1 MRSSQFQP
9 LCTNILV
16 ALLMVTIAVKTASA
30 ANSNTGNNTDYVA
43 LLAFKSNIMDDPY
56 GVLNSWNDSSHFC
69 EWQGVKCGNRHTRVT
84 ALDLTS
90 SGLVGSLSPY
100 IGNLT
105 FLRVLSLENN
115 TFQREISPE
124 IGRLFR
130 QRSIWLY
137 NNSLEGEIPT
147 NLSQL
152 TSLVHL
158 SIGNNKLV
166 GKIPREL
173 GDLSKLTFFS
183 VLGNYLRGEIPSS
196 IGNLTGLEILSGTI
210 NVLEGNIP
218 DTLGQLRKLRVLGL
232 GENKLSGIVPLSI
245 YNLSSLTLLSL
256 IDNQLRGSLSQN
268 LGTSLPNLRYIQI
281 WENQFNGTL
290 PVSLSNASRLEV
302 VSFGMNNFVGKVPT
316 DLGRL
321 QRLRLFFLEF
331 NNLGSGEADDMNF
344 INSMVNCTALE
355 KLALISNQFGG
366 TLPRSLGNLST
377 QLRYFG
383 VRGNQ
388 ISGVIPFGFRYLI
401 YLERIE
407 MGHNNFQGQIPD
419 EIGELQKL
427 QQLHLGTNR
436 LSGQIP
442 FSLGNLF
449 FLSLV
454 NLEQNEL
461 EGTIPSSLG
470 NCRNLIRMNVSQN
483 HLSGTIPKELFSA
496 SALSIS
502 LNLARNN
509 LAGPLPSE
517 VGNLKHLVELDVSE
531 NQLSSEIPIQ
541 LGSCIGLMKL
551 SLGHNFFNCSIPPSF
566 KSLKSI
572 QNLDLSSNSLSGT
585 VPLFLEDF
593 SLQNLNLS
601 YNDLEGELPTKGVF
615 KNICAIS
622 VVGNNGLCGG
632 VSKLHLPKCN
642 SDSSSKQRRLRLQHI
657 ILIIVGCLVL
667 VSYGDLLK
675 ATNGFSSTNLIG
687 VGSFGAVYKGILEHE
702 KTEIAVK
709 VLNLHRRGASKSFMA
724 ECEALRN
731 LHHRN
736 LVKIVTSCSSID
748 FHGNDFKALVY
759 EFMPKGSLE
768 KWINSRDIQ
777 QDELLYLN
785 LGQRID
791 IAIDVACA
799 LNYLHH
805 HCGKPI
811 LHCDLKP
818 SNILLDNDMVAHVG
832 DFGLAKF
839 PFLRLSNGN
848 ESTSIGIRGT
858 VGYTAPEYGLG
869 SEISMKGDV
878 YSYGVL
884 LLEMMTGRKPIDGM
898 IYEGLNLRNIVTKA
912 LPDHLMEVVE
922 PKLLLVEKEDGAKR
936 EFDNKQSTKKIKNGN
951 QIHNCLIAML
961 RIGLACS
968 MESPQDRMDI
978 NDVIHELFSDRGIVT

>member
-183 VLGNYLRGEIPSS
+183 VLGNYLRGEIP
-196 IGNLTGLEILSGTI
+196 N
-210 NVLEGNIP
+210 
-218 DTLGQLRKLRVLGL
+218 
-232 GENKLSGIVPLSI
+232 
-245 YNLSSLTLLSL
+245 
-256 IDNQLRGSLSQN
+256 
-268 LGTSLPNLRYIQI
+268 
-281 WENQFNGTL
+281 
-290 PVSLSNASRLEV
+290 
-302 VSFGMNNFVGKVPT
+302 
-316 DLGRL
+316 
-321 QRLRLFFLEF
+321 
-331 NNLGSGEADDMNF
+331 
-344 INSMVNCTALE
+344 
-355 KLALISNQFGG
+355 
-366 TLPRSLGNLST
+366 
-377 QLRYFG
+377 
-383 VRGNQ
+383 
-388 ISGVIPFGFRYLI
+388 
-401 YLERIE
+401 
-407 MGHNNFQGQIPD
+407 
-419 EIGELQKL
+419 
-427 QQLHLGTNR
+427 
-436 LSGQIP
+436 
-442 FSLGNLF
+442 
-449 FLSLV
+449 
-454 NLEQNEL
+454 
-461 EGTIPSSLG
+461 
-470 NCRNLIRMNVSQN
+470 
-483 HLSGTIPKELFSA
+483 
-496 SALSIS
+496 
-502 LNLARNN
+502 
-509 LAGPLPSE
+509 
-517 VGNLKHLVELDVSE
+517 
-531 NQLSSEIPIQ
+531 
-541 LGSCIGLMKL
+541 
-551 SLGHNFFNCSIPPSF
+551 
-566 KSLKSI
+566 
-572 QNLDLSSNSLSGT
+572 
-585 VPLFLEDF
+585 
-593 SLQNLNLS
+593 
-601 YNDLEGELPTKGVF
+601 
-615 KNICAIS
+615 
-622 VVGNNGLCGG
+622 
-632 VSKLHLPKCN
+632 
-642 SDSSSKQRRLRLQHI
+642 
-657 ILIIVGCLVL
+657 
-667 VSYGDLLK
+667 
-675 ATNGFSSTNLIG
+675 
-687 VGSFGAVYKGILEHE
+687 
-702 KTEIAVK
+702 
-709 VLNLHRRGASKSFMA
+709 
-724 ECEALRN
+724 
-731 LHHRN
+731 
-736 LVKIVTSCSSID
+736 
-748 FHGNDFKALVY
+748 
-759 EFMPKGSLE
+759 
-768 KWINSRDIQ
+768 IQ